1 MTTANISEL
10 KDHLSEFLRRVE
22 QGDEVVI
29 TKRNIP
35 FAAIVPLPRRQVNR
49 TKLGCLADT
58 VVVLGDLTAPAIPE
72 SDWEMHGP

>member
-10 KDHLSEFLRRVE
+10 KNRLSEFLRRVE

-35 FAAIVPLPRRQVNR
+35 FATIVPLSKCPTNR
-49 TKLGCLADT
+49 TRLGCLSGSL
-58 VVVLGDLTAPAIPE
+58 VVKGDLTEPAIPE
-72 SDWEMHGP
+72 SDWDMNRD